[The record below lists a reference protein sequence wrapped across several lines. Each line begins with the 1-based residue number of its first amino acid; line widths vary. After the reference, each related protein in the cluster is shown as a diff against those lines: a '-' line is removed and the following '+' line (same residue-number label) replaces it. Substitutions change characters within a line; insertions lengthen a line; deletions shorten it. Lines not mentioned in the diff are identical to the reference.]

1 MYIHASIADIEAMS
15 VLEALACGCV
25 PIIAE
30 AEMSAPSQFALCGES
45 LFEAGDDERL
55 AELIDWWL
63 DHPEKIAEWSPRYA
77 AEGMDDH
84 VEKCAERFAAMLEE
98 AISAYGEEVR
108 S

>member
-1 MYIHASIADIEAMS
+1 MS

-30 AEMSAPSQFALCGES
+30 AEMSAPSQFALCRES

-55 AELIDWWL
+55 AEFIDWWL

-77 AEGMDDH
+77 AEGMGDH

-98 AISAYGEEVR
+98 AIADDLSAYGEEAR

>member
-30 AEMSAPSQFALCGES
+30 AEMSAPSQFALCRES

-77 AEGMDDH
+77 AEGMGDH
-84 VEKCAERFAAMLEE
+84 VEMSRLFPTN
-98 AISAYGEEVR
+98 
-108 S
+108 